1 MIVFYWGEYENRWET
16 TSNNFSS
23 HPLHLWPRTKSQP
36 LILSMTADQEILF
49 CKPCRRLTPEVV
61 VVVVVHVSNIPKHH
75 PTTRGI
81 NGLIESCE
89 SQFLQK
95 VNGQQPQSGIPWT
108 FKSLDIWK
116 VTSHKRQRSW
126 WNLIT
131 NNHRI
136 SMDIMGVHRLVF
148 KHGNRE
154 NPPTSHGINGGLLRW
169 QNHRTNSRGDVQ
181 GHRAQVV
188 WHLPYPREDFTRPWQ
203 DMLHLATSHLTRC
216 FVTHVEDSPQP
227 IFWRP
232 RRSPFVPVGQR
243 LFLKGKPKKSM
254 QTAASFSWKWWSLR
268 QFVDTEM
275 KFNEI
280 DVDGYMPLRCLVH
293 SEIHSQTLLA
303 FGALLVHANVLVVG
317 TSRVPVSGNMAN
329 HDFPLELCP

>member
-1 MIVFYWGEYENRWET
+1 MWISVPSKSKWTT
-16 TSNNFSS
+16 TSKWHS
-23 HPLHLWPRTKSQP
+23 L
-36 LILSMTADQEILF
+36 
-49 CKPCRRLTPEVV
+49 
-61 VVVVVHVSNIPKHH
+61 NI
-75 PTTRGI
+75 
-81 NGLIESCE
+81 
-89 SQFLQK
+89 
-95 VNGQQPQSGIPWT
+95 QS
-108 FKSLDIWK
+108 FRYLK
-116 VTSHKRQRSW
+116 VTSHKRQRSL

-148 KHGNRE
+148 KHGKRE

-227 IFWRP
+227 SFWRP

-254 QTAASFSWKWWSLR
+254 QTAASFFWKWWS
-268 QFVDTEM
+268 
-275 KFNEI
+275 
-280 DVDGYMPLRCLVH
+280 
-293 SEIHSQTLLA
+293 
-303 FGALLVHANVLVVG
+303 
-317 TSRVPVSGNMAN
+317 
-329 HDFPLELCP
+329 